1 MTRVVALL
9 VAAVLALAALTALT
23 TLPAAPAAA
32 HPLPS
37 KKEWLADVR
46 EAMSGSHRWLE
57 RRADRGGRTALVLD
71 IDNTAIA
78 SHYAFPR
85 PVRPVLRFARH
96 ARELGVQ
103 VHFATARR
111 QSELEGIT
119 RVLRRAGYR
128 FTDVC
133 GRHRGESIE
142 HGKLRCR
149 RALERD
155 GRAVIAMVGN
165 RSTDFR
171 GGRWERAFRLPN
183 YRDRLN

>member
-1 MTRVVALL
+1 MTRLVALV
-9 VAAVLALAALTALT
+9 VAAVLAMVAL
-23 TLPAAPAAA
+23 PSAPAAA
-32 HPLPS
+32 RSLPS
-37 KKEWLADVR
+37 KKQWLADVR
-46 EAMSGSHRWLE
+46 DAMSGSHRWLD
-57 RRADRGGRTALVLD
+57 RRVEEGGRLAVVLD

-96 ARELGVQ
+96 AREQGVQ

-111 QSELEGIT
+111 QSELGGIT

-133 GRHRGESIE
+133 GRHRGESIA
-142 HGKLRCR
+142 HGKVRCR

-155 GRAVIAMVGN
+155 GRTVIAMVGN

-171 GGRWERAFRLPN
+171 GGHWERAFRLPS
-183 YRDRLN
+183 YRNRLN